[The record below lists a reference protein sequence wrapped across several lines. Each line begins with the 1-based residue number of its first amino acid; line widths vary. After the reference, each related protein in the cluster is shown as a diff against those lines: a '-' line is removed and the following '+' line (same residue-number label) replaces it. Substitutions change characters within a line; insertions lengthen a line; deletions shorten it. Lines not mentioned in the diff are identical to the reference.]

1 MCWSEGGVWAKT
13 PGDSCEVSDIGTGCS
28 SSMAKCIHQP
38 PNTATYVARVPLS
51 PVLLFQFRPVR
62 AINYRLLSRC
72 YRKAR
77 ISFQTPKFD
86 HKQGGQRDSDPVC
99 LNHVTLPSLHVFKPR
114 HPFPDSVPHRPA
126 ALCSNHAATRVSC
139 PAAPLCVRVTPPF
152 SRWPRCPT
160 HHSAEMNGFGDLP
173 VVRVAGQLAFLLVW
187 RPAGSTPRDP
197 TELPQAGLT
206 AKRPQP

>member
-1 MCWSEGGVWAKT
+1 M
-13 PGDSCEVSDIGTGCS
+13 
-28 SSMAKCIHQP
+28 
-38 PNTATYVARVPLS
+38 
-51 PVLLFQFRPVR
+51 
-62 AINYRLLSRC
+62 NYRSGIPENRLV
-72 YRKAR
+72 YRKTR
-77 ISFQTPKFD
+77 ISLQIPKFD
-86 HKQGGQRDSDPVC
+86 HKQGDQRDSDPVC
-99 LNHVTLPSLHVFKPR
+99 LNHATLPSLHVSKPR
-114 HPFPDSVPHRPA
+114 HPCPILYRTALPLCVRIPPPLVYPFQPPLSVSESRRHSCILPSRPY
-126 ALCSNHAATRVSC
+126 LCPNPAATRVSC

-197 TELPQAGLT
+197 AELPQAGLS